1 MCFPYLHS
9 VAAYLGVW
17 EYKMPPPRGFFDGV
31 YNTSIEASRLRQG
44 QLSYRTE
51 GRRTHRDV
59 TMSIVKSM
67 AAGELLND
75 IQLPDDRVSLDQF
88 KALLPDVHS
97 DSLQEVVLRL
107 AWRVIRQNSSA
118 QYLSSLPEAQ
128 IRCMD
133 ARILEDGPSGVV
145 QLADM
150 LVSRRFRVMDQV
162 AAIQQVQEVALTPK
176 THPEPHSLRQ
186 QIFRCRD
193 ESTSQPHFPSSRCRR
208 FSRRN

>member
-17 EYKMPPPRGFFDGV
+17 EYKMPPPRGYFDGV
-31 YNTSIEASRLRQG
+31 YCTSIEASRLQQG
-44 QLSYRTE
+44 QQSYRIAKY
-51 GRRTHRDV
+51 RTHRDV
-59 TMSIVKSM
+59 TMSMVKAM

-118 QYLSSLPEAQ
+118 QYLSSLPKDQ
-128 IRCMD
+128 IRRMN

-145 QLADM
+145 HLADL
-150 LVSRRFRVMDQV
+150 LVTRRFRVMDQV
-162 AAIQQVQEVALTPK
+162 AARQQIQEVALTSK
-176 THPEPHSLRQ
+176 THLEPHSLRQ
-186 QIFRCRD
+186 QIFRCRE